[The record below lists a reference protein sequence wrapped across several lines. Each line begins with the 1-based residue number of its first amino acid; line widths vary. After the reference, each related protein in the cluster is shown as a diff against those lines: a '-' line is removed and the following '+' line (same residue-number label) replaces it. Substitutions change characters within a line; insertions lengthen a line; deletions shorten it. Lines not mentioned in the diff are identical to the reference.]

1 MEAFNGRRKKKLI
14 NQFMKGALRIDC
26 GCNEEYGLN
35 KRASVKKRSKCY
47 YFSKLNPIIGIYNS
61 LDKLNR
67 FVGTDIKNITQKK
80 GRKVK
85 YLSRTY
91 YIRQVYKDFKID
103 ISKNRNFT
111 FDDLLKIYE
120 HNERNTI

>member
-26 GCNEEYGLN
+26 SSNDTYGIN
-35 KRASVKKRSKCY
+35 KRASVIKHSGCY
-47 YFSKLNPIIGIYNS
+47 CFNKLNPIVGIHLS
-61 LDKLNR
+61 LEKINR
-67 FVGTDIKNITQKK
+67 FVGTDINTITQKK

-85 YLSRTY
+85 HLSRTY

-111 FDDLLKIYE
+111 FDDLLEIYE